1 MTPGYYIPRVTIPS
15 QWTLVVGYHTF
26 KLIIILN
33 PTTTYSTLEHNQFL
47 HQLEQLHNLKQ
58 RPSHQCNFQPH
69 AKPMEIVLIYVVVRQ
84 TQPLNQ
90 IICPNVPIMRIV
102 ERPHI

>member
-1 MTPGYYIPRVTIPS
+1 
-15 QWTLVVGYHTF
+15 
-26 KLIIILN
+26 
-33 PTTTYSTLEHNQFL
+33 
-47 HQLEQLHNLKQ
+47 
-58 RPSHQCNFQPH
+58 
-69 AKPMEIVLIYVVVRQ
+69 MEIVLIYVVVRQ